1 MSLMAEAT
9 LSAQELSLLSTKKNT
24 GNQSVFGILLQF
36 FKQHKRFPEAND
48 QILLKD
54 IFCSLTN
61 TLQLLPDDYLV
72 MMQQCLND
80 QMRTVRRFKQEI
92 RLFFGFRMATLDD
105 KAAFIT
111 YCQTYIFP
119 YAPKPEQVLAQ
130 AYDYF
135 KEQKLEPYSEQQLQR
150 FLKEAHHQFEQ
161 ALFATISDSLSEA
174 TKKQLDQ
181 LIQCADDVNID
192 NDRSD
197 NSRPKLNLVQP
208 ATDFSS
214 TPLKPINF
222 IELKDR
228 SIELKMDS
236 ITWTVQKHQYLKQL
250 HLPTNLEHKGCSRRL
265 LMRYYERLLT
275 EKPSSIARY
284 QPVTRYAYLTI
295 FCYIRQQLSA
305 DTLADLL
312 LKLLKRIH
320 TKAENFVDKNLKQD
334 SKRVSGKMGT
344 LLILAKKVM
353 EHPKGV
359 IGKVIYPAVS
369 QERLTAIISDLGDDD
384 DWYQTL
390 VKTKALSL
398 YTHNNRQLVWLLADA
413 LNFESEPRLTPLL
426 KALRFV
432 KKLKQKEATDKG
444 QAIKKRLYN
453 ACILEQLVPKT
464 WLPLV
469 VASYHDNQQKVTINW
484 PCLELALFATLQTE
498 LTVKNIWAQQ
508 AFRYR
513 NPEQDLPLDFDE
525 NEAFYF
531 KLLNLPKDPT
541 VFIRQLKERQL
552 TSLKELNASIINN
565 PKVKIKKRK
574 KKGAIRLTPFDPQ
587 PEPLNLDILK
597 TTIAKTWP
605 HLQLIDIL
613 KEAAYR
619 IGFLERFQGAGSR
632 EAISKA
638 TLYKRLLLCLYG
650 IGTNTGIKRVSSL
663 NGMGELYDDLR
674 YVKKRYITAEYVRF
688 AIQDVINDLLAIRDP
703 AIWGYGTTIGA
714 ADSKKM
720 SVWDQNLIAEWH
732 ARYGGRGVMI
742 YWHVKQG
749 LCIHSMIK
757 TCASSEVGSMIH
769 GILHHDTKM
778 DMDKLAVDTH
788 GQSTIG
794 FGFSELFHFELLP
807 RLKDLHKQ
815 KLYCV
820 STSHKKSY
828 PHLTDALAAD
838 AVVWSKIEN
847 HYRDMVKHAVAL
859 KIRTVEPEVMLR
871 RLSANNKENPI
882 YQALLEVGKAAR
894 TIFLCRYLSSE
905 ELRIE
910 IHEALNVV
918 ERVNGLMS
926 FIFYGR
932 LGEISTNRE
941 QDQELS
947 LLCLHLLQV
956 CMCYITTILI
966 QTTLSDPKWVILLT
980 KEDRRAL
987 SPLFHGH
994 INPYGLLFLDMKA
1007 RIAIEKPPFKG
1018 EIYA

>member
-1 MSLMAEAT
+1 MSLIKEAS
-9 LSAQELSLLSTKKNT
+9 LSAQELSLLSTKRNT
-24 GNQSVFGILLQF
+24 ENQRVFGILLQF
-36 FKQHKRFPEAND
+36 FKQHQRFPETND
-48 QILLKD
+48 HILLKD
-54 IFCSLTN
+54 SLHSLTN
-61 TLQLLPDDYLV
+61 TLHILPEDNLV
-72 MMQQCLND
+72 IMQQCLND
-80 QMRTVRRFKQEI
+80 QLRTVRRFKQEI
-92 RLFFGFRMATLDD
+92 RLFFGFKIATPDD

-161 ALFATISDSLSEA
+161 TLFATISGSLSES

-181 LIQCADDVNID
+181 FIQCADDSNID
-192 NDRSD
+192 NDSGGNRS
-197 NSRPKLNLVQP
+197 PKLKLVQS
-208 ATDFSS
+208 ASDVDSS
-214 TPLKPINF
+214 PLKPITF

-228 SIELKMDS
+228 RVELKIDS
-236 ITWTVQKHQYLKQL
+236 ITWAVQKHQYLRQL
-250 HLPTNLEHKGCSRRL
+250 YLPTNLEHKGCSRRL

-275 EKPSSIARY
+275 EKPSSLARY
-284 QPVTRYAYLTI
+284 QAVTRHAYLAI
-295 FCYIRQQLSA
+295 FCSICQQLGT

-320 TKAENFVDKNLKQD
+320 TKAENFVDKKIKQD

-353 EHPKGV
+353 EYPKGV

-369 QERLTAIISDLGDDD
+369 QERLTAIISDLGDDE

-390 VKTKALSL
+390 VNTKSLSL
-398 YTHNNRQLVWLLADA
+398 YTHNNRPLVWLLANA
-413 LNFESEPRLTPLL
+413 LDLECAPGVIPLL
-426 KALRFV
+426 KALKFV
-432 KKLKQKEATDKG
+432 KKLKQKEITDRG

-453 ACILEQLVPKT
+453 VRILEQLVPKT

-469 VASYHDNQQKVTINW
+469 VASYHDHQQKVTINW
-484 PCLELALFATLQTE
+484 SCLELALFVTLQTE
-498 LTVKNIWAQQ
+498 LTVKNIWVHQ

-525 NEAFYF
+525 NEDFYF
-531 KLLNLPKDPT
+531 QLLNLPKDPT
-541 VFIRQLKERQL
+541 VFIHQLKERQL
-552 TSLKELNASIINN
+552 TSLKEFNESIVSN

-587 PEPLNLDILK
+587 PEPLNLGLLK
-597 TTIAKTWP
+597 TTIAKMWP

-613 KEAAYR
+613 KEAAFR
-619 IGFLERFQGAGSR
+619 VGFLEQFQGAGSR
-632 EAISKA
+632 EAIPKA

-650 IGTNTGIKRVSSL
+650 IGTNTGIKSVSNL

-688 AIQDVINDLLAIRDP
+688 AIQDVIDDLLAIRDP

-714 ADSKKM
+714 ADSKKI
-720 SVWDQNLIAEWH
+720 SVWDQNLLAEWH

-749 LCIHSMIK
+749 LCIHSMLK

-807 RLKDLHKQ
+807 RLKNLHKQ
-815 KLYCV
+815 KLYCA

-838 AVVWSKIEN
+838 AIVWSKIEN
-847 HYRDMVKHAVAL
+847 NYRDMLKHAVAL

-871 RLSANNKENPI
+871 RLSANNKENPV

-894 TIFLCRYLSSE
+894 TNFLCRYLSSE

-910 IHEALNVV
+910 IHEALNLV

-966 QTTLSDPKWVILLT
+966 QTTLSDPKWETLLT
-980 KEDRRAL
+980 QEDKRAL

-1007 RIAIEKPPFKG
+1007 RISIEKPPVKG